1 MKQYRP
7 WQPNQSFLFP
17 VSPMDWLP
25 EGHLAFFIL
34 DVVGELD
41 LSEFEEAI
49 QSADPRGER
58 PYSPRMMVALLLYGY
73 AIGVY
78 SSRKIARKTY
88 EDVAFRV
95 LAGGNHP
102 HFTRICAFRRA
113 HEAAFRDLFV
123 KVLELCAAAG
133 LVKLGCI
140 AIDGSKVQGNAS
152 KHKAMSYERME
163 REEDRLTCEISDLL
177 ELAEQIDANEDEQG
191 GDGPAFDLPA
201 ELTRREDR
209 LRRIRETKAALEVEA
224 AQSRIGHLRELAQQ
238 NRAKAEETG
247 DPGAETRSQRQE
259 AQAQQLEASL
269 TNEPD
274 SVGCCGAG
282 NPTEQGLRTHRVPC
296 TPDGRP
302 KSKAQRNFTDPD
314 SRIMERDSTFL
325 QGFNCQV
332 AVDEAA
338 QVIVAQAVTNLAPD
352 TEHLGPMLRQVV
364 DNCGAAPD
372 VATADAGYWRAD
384 HETFANRLG
393 TDLYVMLQ
401 RKHRPP
407 DEALANRENQTPRVA
422 MARKLDSARG
432 RRFYARRKAIV
443 EPVFGQIREVRGFRR
458 FSLRGL
464 SAVISEWSI
473 VTTAHN
479 LLKLFRYGPSAG
491 TAAA

>member
-1 MKQYRP
+1 MWESKQYRP

-41 LSEFEEAI
+41 LSEFEEAL

-73 AIGVY
+73 AVGVY
-78 SSRKIARKTY
+78 SSCKIARKTY
-88 EDVAFRV
+88 EDVAFRI

-113 HEAAFRDLFV
+113 HQAAFGDLFV
-123 KVLELCAAAG
+123 KVLELCAGAG
-133 LVKLGCI
+133 LVNLGCI

-152 KHKAMSYERME
+152 KHKAMSYERMK

-177 ELAEQIDANEDEQG
+177 ELAEQVDANEDEQG
-191 GDGPAFDLPA
+191 GDDPAFDLPS
-201 ELTRREDR
+201 ERTRREDR

-224 AQSRIGHLRELAQQ
+224 AQSRIGHLRELAQL

-247 DPGAETRSQRQE
+247 DPRAETRSKRQE
-259 AQAQQLEASL
+259 AQAEQLDASL
-269 TNEPD
+269 T
-274 SVGCCGAG
+274 S
-282 NPTEQGLRTHRVPC
+282 
-296 TPDGRP
+296 
-302 KSKAQRNFTDPD
+302 
-314 SRIMERDSTFL
+314 
-325 QGFNCQV
+325 CQV
-332 AVDEAA
+332 AVDETA

-364 DNCGAAPD
+364 DNCGAAPG
-372 VATADAGYWRAD
+372 VATADAGYWHSD
-384 HETFANRLG
+384 HEAFANRLG

-401 RKHRPP
+401 RRHRPP
-407 DEALANRENQTPRVA
+407 DEALSNPENQSPRVA

-464 SAVISEWSI
+464 SDVISEWSI

-479 LLKLFRYGPSAG
+479 LLKLFRYGPSAA